1 MNILQ
6 QEDMVKGLPDDRL
19 MQEAKSPTGQLPQF
33 LLVSE
38 VQRRTDMRKRFEA
51 QQEKPEGTVADQILQ
66 GGIGSIQRPPQGQG
80 MPPPNMPQQLPTG
93 QGISPNP
100 DQFPP
105 PPQPNAEMAP
115 QGGGYAAGGIVNMAG
130 GGMLNFSQGARNYN
144 LRRTPY
150 RNDQMAYEDMLYGN
164 GDPQITEGGW
174 GDPWNST
181 VSFNPDGSI
190 VDDAKD
196 AVSAPDMSGIVPTA
210 LSADAYSGAFEN
222 TRIPTGNTEIPDV
235 NVPYVSSDS
244 FNSAKP
250 ETNAGIVDLG
260 IKALPADMQSLNQET
275 TSSDQEKSDQLRKY
289 LGMLNPEGA
298 WDALKSGAKGLS
310 DMSEEVYN
318 TYNVTG
324 LRPGFEGSNGIIDVA
339 ANKSPEVAAA
349 LQEDSNYDPDY
360 TVMSD
365 EDFARDVA
373 AETKVLGTDTSM
385 DEQRANAEGAVIKGL
400 KSANTASRLDKLLEQ
415 QRNSAWSNAIIQ
427 LGAGIAGGDVSGGL
441 SRAGTAMA
449 SGQAQANDT
458 ARYQSG
464 LEQRQLEH
472 SENLAQRQS
481 EVASGY
487 GSRGGDPAEM
497 RTLKWVMGL
506 PEEQRK
512 IVMAYQGR
520 EMPDNLATEAVL
532 EMNKERI
539 KMSMEPMTIAEMR
552 TTKNDLLQGLW
563 GQGES
568 TIPQS
573 ALDALKANPA
583 MRDQFIAKYGKVPT
597 GY

>member
-66 GGIGSIQRPPQGQG
+66 GGIGSIQRPPEGQG
-80 MPPPNMPQQLPTG
+80 SPPPNMPNPLPQG

-100 DQFPP
+100 NQFPP
-105 PPQPNAEMAP
+105 PQPPNAEMAP

-458 ARYQSG
+458 TRYQSG

-481 EVASGY
+481 EVESGY

-552 TTKNDLLQGLW
+552 TTKNELLQGLW

>member
-66 GGIGSIQRPPQGQG
+66 GGIGSIQRPPEGQG
-80 MPPPNMPQQLPTG
+80 SPPPNMPNPLPQG

-100 DQFPP
+100 NQFPP
-105 PPQPNAEMAP
+105 PQPPNAEMAP

-552 TTKNDLLQGLW
+552 TTKNELLQGLW

-568 TIPQS
+568 LYPTVTTTEEYN
-573 ALDALKANPA
+573 ALKSGSRFKDSAGNT
-583 MRDQFIAKYGKVPT
+583 RVKS
-597 GY
+597 